1 MQAVKLEELSRQG
14 KVERVWEKMRGRT
27 GRKILKGLLKRRNLD
42 SMGEGGDMTESAFQ
56 EDQVGVRLEGVP
68 ERHMRG

>member
-1 MQAVKLEELSRQG
+1 
-14 KVERVWEKMRGRT
+14 MRGRT

-42 SMGEGGDMTESAFQ
+42 SMGEGGDMTESSFQ